1 MVSHTSVSLED
12 SLSRLSHVGLSSATA
27 SRSQIIMRWLD
38 FNGRI
43 ESQLSALTSAQHS
56 KEMLRS
62 RLEGTQLEI
71 DCKRGIQD
79 WTTCSQECLRW
90 WAAGL
95 VPKRI
100 CRCRYASSTAWKYD
114 KCFHLQMC
122 NPIIAGDDSFLV
134 GLMMRQQSKTSICGQ
149 CWQKFKKMYNKMLLH
164 YMQTYPKCLLFRPMR
179 ICVCTLKPGHLRIR
193 STFWHVRKMSIF
205 KQILELTP
213 YSTELT
219 RHLRARPGETMP
231 PHISSPSKISNHF
244 LQLCSHLCSDAWV
257 FNHPIS
263 QDSFTWPIKSIV

>member
-95 VPKRI
+95 VPKKI

-134 GLMMRQQSKTSICGQ
+134 GLMMRQHSKTSICGQ
-149 CWQKFKKMYNKMLLH
+149 CWEKFKKCITKCCFTTCKLIPSVYCLDPWGSAYVRSNLVTWGSDRLFGMSERCQSLSLH
-164 YMQTYPKCLLFRPMR
+164 HILQNSLAISGRDRVRPCHHIFLRLQRSQVIESFSSTLFTSMQRCLG
-179 ICVCTLKPGHLRIR
+179 I
-193 STFWHVRKMSIF
+193 
-205 KQILELTP
+205 Q
-213 YSTELT
+213 
-219 RHLRARPGETMP
+219 
-231 PHISSPSKISNHF
+231 SPN
-244 LQLCSHLCSDAWV
+244 
-257 FNHPIS
+257 
-263 QDSFTWPIKSIV
+263 